1 MKILKL
7 KGRKRIEKHQMLNLS
22 MWARI
27 IGLPYHEFVHMPIG
41 ELGDMIEMYQRI
53 NGMAEPDDVNESE
66 YIPSLR

>member
-1 MKILKL
+1 
-7 KGRKRIEKHQMLNLS
+7 MLNLS

-66 YIPSLR
+66 YIPLLR